1 MKLLKILL
9 RKIGRVLPAKVV
21 EDVFPINYM
30 RACHERKIRMFAK
43 LRSDYP
49 YQWYESEVSN
59 HDMKYPYR
67 RARTVDLHPFIL
79 ILMLKLE
86 LPQVLLPRSKAPNTD
101 VRAFFLPVPAHVD
114 LGPLRLS
121 LYPPIP
127 FPGALLGSVEIKPIQ
142 ALCCLMLL

>member
-9 RKIGRVLPAKVV
+9 RKIGSVLPAKVV
-21 EDVFPINYM
+21 EDVFPINYV

-67 RARTVDLHPFIL
+67 RARTVLIDLVIFWAAPEAS
-79 ILMLKLE
+79 E
-86 LPQVLLPRSKAPNTD
+86 LFVASICTYSLL
-101 VRAFFLPVPAHVD
+101 
-114 LGPLRLS
+114 
-121 LYPPIP
+121 
-127 FPGALLGSVEIKPIQ
+127 Q
-142 ALCCLMLL
+142 